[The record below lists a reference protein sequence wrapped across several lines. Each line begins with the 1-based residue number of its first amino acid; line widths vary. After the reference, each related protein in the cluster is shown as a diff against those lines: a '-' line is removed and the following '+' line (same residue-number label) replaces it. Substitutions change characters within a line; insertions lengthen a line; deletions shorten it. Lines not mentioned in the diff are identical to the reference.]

1 MGDVIQKL
9 SKDGINTVSIG
20 DNEGIPM
27 KCGDIEC
34 IFEIILY
41 KYQGSEQPNEYR
53 PRLFPPKQPNTSMAG
68 SVALIVPSH
77 ILSDIQ
83 RNEFQR
89 FLCGEG
95 AIKLYA
101 KSFTNPLEF
110 ELPKGRVPSSN
121 CKHSPL
127 SKTHV

>member
-1 MGDVIQKL
+1 MQKL
-9 SKDGINTVSIG
+9 EEDEIETVSIG
-20 DNEGIPM
+20 DHKGIPM
-27 KCGDIEC
+27 KCGHIEC
-34 IFEIILY
+34 VFEITVY
-41 KYQGSEQPNEYR
+41 KYKGSEQPNEYR
-53 PRLFPPKQPNTSMAG
+53 PRVFPPKQLNTDVAG

-89 FLCGEG
+89 FLSGEG

-110 ELPKGRVPSSN
+110 ELPKGEMPSY
-121 CKHSPL
+121 KL
-127 SKTHV
+127 SFLFN